1 MIKVF
6 DRLSCR
12 RLKAT
17 IRFSLYHS
25 CCILL
30 LLSIFFCSACKN
42 RGQEIIATIGKQQI
56 TEKQLEERIRK
67 YKDTFSHATL
77 QENITPAEL
86 KRFFL
91 DQIINETLIVM
102 EGRKRG
108 LTVKKDNREQ
118 LIRKTMI
125 DLGRKV
131 SYPSRQEALEYYQK
145 HKKNYLVHK
154 RYETTQILVADEHL
168 AWELKEKIEKYQL
181 SMEEA
186 ARKYSIGE
194 EASCGGHLQP
204 MRLNDFIDE
213 IAKIIPQLK
222 TAQVSPVIHSPYG
235 YHLLQLNRILPAGFE
250 TFSEVENKVKD
261 ELYAL
266 KLRNHF
272 SQWLAEARIRYQ
284 VTIQPSCVEAVN
296 EK

>member
-1 MIKVF
+1 MFHK
-6 DRLSCR
+6 LTQ
-12 RLKAT
+12 LKSET
-17 IRFSLYHS
+17 VIRSFCYHS
-25 CCILL
+25 CFFLL
-30 LLSIFFCSACKN
+30 LLGISLNSACEK
-42 RGQEIIATIGKQQI
+42 RGQEIIATVGEQQI
-56 TEKQLEERIRK
+56 TKKQLEERIQK
-67 YKDTFSHATL
+67 YKADFSHAAP
-77 QENITPAEL
+77 QENVTPAEL
-86 KRFFL
+86 KQFIL
-91 DQIINETLIVM
+91 DQLIDETLIVM

-108 LTVKKDNREQ
+108 LAVKEDNLEQ

-131 SYPSRQEALEYYQK
+131 SYPSRQETLEYYRK

-168 AWELKEKIEKYQL
+168 AWELKEKIEKQQL

-186 ARKYSIGE
+186 AKKYSLGE
-194 EASCGGHLQP
+194 EASQGGHLPVMQ
-204 MRLNDFIDE
+204 LHDFLPE

-222 TAQVSPVIHSPYG
+222 PDQISPAIHSPYG
-235 YHLLQLNRILPAGFE
+235 YHLMRLDHLLPAGFE

-272 SQWLAEARIRYQ
+272 SQWLAEARVRYQ
-284 VTIQPSCVEAVN
+284 VTIPAPYLEAVN